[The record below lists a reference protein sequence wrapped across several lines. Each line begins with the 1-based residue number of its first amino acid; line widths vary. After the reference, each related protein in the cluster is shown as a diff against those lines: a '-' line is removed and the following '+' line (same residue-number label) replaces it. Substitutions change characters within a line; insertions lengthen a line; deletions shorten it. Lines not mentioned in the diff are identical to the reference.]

1 MRLFAS
7 AQGPALSA
15 RGLHVYE
22 WYAWQKNVEYSTSL
36 SAPDTFSTGFGRHVV
51 KELATLLLVG
61 KVRRVKKGRTASE
74 Q

>member
-1 MRLFAS
+1 M
-7 AQGPALSA
+7 SA

-51 KELATLLLVG
+51 KELATFL
-61 KVRRVKKGRTASE
+61 
-74 Q
+74 

>member
-1 MRLFAS
+1 M
-7 AQGPALSA
+7 SA

-51 KELATLLLVG
+51 KELATFLES
-61 KVRRVKKGRTASE
+61 RESAAVKKGRTTSE